1 MGLDM
6 YLEAE
11 KYLADYDETQKEQ
24 GKRFSQDFPELGGL
38 PIKELTAVI
47 GYWRKANYIHNWFV
61 ENIQNGN
68 DDCNKYYISRNQLN
82 KLKAACQEVL
92 ESPHEADHKLPIT
105 DEGYHF
111 GVGEYDEYYYKELER
126 TLKIIE
132 TALNAMSKG
141 WSICYS
147 SSW

>member
-11 KYLADYDETQKEQ
+11 KYLADYNETQKEQ
-24 GKRFSQDFPELGGL
+24 GKRFSQDFPELGGS

-47 GYWRKANYIHNWFV
+47 GYWRKMNPIHNWFV
-61 ENIQNGN
+61 KNVQEGK
-68 DDCNKYYISRNQLN
+68 DDCDRYYISQSQLKN
-82 KLKAACQEVL
+82 LRDACYEVL
-92 ESPHEADHKLPIT
+92 KSSHEADHKLSAT
-105 DEGYHF
+105 NDLFLGNN
-111 GVGEYDEYYYKELER
+111 EYTEQYYEELER

-141 WSICYS
+141 WSICYW